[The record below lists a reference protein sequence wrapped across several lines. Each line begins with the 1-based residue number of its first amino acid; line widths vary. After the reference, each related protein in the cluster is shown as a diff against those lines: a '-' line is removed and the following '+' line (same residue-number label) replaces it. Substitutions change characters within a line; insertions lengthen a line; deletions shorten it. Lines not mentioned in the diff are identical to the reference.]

1 MTKEITQIHKQVGNS
16 LLLTLE
22 KASKGDSKHA
32 ATVKQIILGFE
43 NPIRTTDEQF
53 VVDTLTFVLPLCAEL
68 YCGVKKTE
76 FNYATLEE
84 CSLFIYDHF
93 YNLGVNEIKQAFELC
108 AANKIENVNMTAYY
122 GKFTV
127 AMLGDILTAYTKY
140 RNNEYLK
147 IKDLHQKNLRGETFV
162 NEVDHKNFIARQE
175 VIAEFKAELDKKKNG
190 LPLKYNSHEEI
201 RIHWPKILIDNGI
214 IQLDDETKK
223 RIWSEAQHLV
233 KREHQKKAADFT
245 NLYEAKHNR
254 ALLKSF
260 EDAGNET
267 FQAKCEAMYS
277 KLFVWEFLKP

>member
-1 MTKEITQIHKQVGNS
+1 M
-16 LLLTLE
+16 
-22 KASKGDSKHA
+22 
-32 ATVKQIILGFE
+32 ILGFE
-43 NPIRTTDEQF
+43 NPIRNEDQQNLIDALSVT
-53 VVDTLTFVLPLCAEL
+53 LPLCAEL
-68 YCGVKKTE
+68 YCGIKKND
-76 FNYATLEE
+76 FNYQILEE
-84 CSLFIYDHF
+84 SVLFIYDHF

-122 GKFTV
+122 GRFNIS
-127 AMLGDILTAYTKY
+127 MLGDILSAYTKL
-140 RNNEYLK
+140 RNQAYKEVNEQ
-147 IKDLHQKNLRGETFV
+147 HQKNLRGETFV
-162 NEVDHKNFIARQE
+162 NEVDHKNFVARQE
-175 VIAEFKAELDKKKNG
+175 VIKEFKTELEKKKNG

-260 EDAGNET
+260 EGAGNET
-267 FQAKCEAMYS
+267 FQAKCDAMYS

>member
-1 MTKEITQIHKQVGNS
+1 MSKNNLKTILSNHYLIIKNLNHEESITGIS
-16 LLLTLE
+16 LALR
-22 KASKGDSKHA
+22 
-32 ATVKQIILGFE
+32 F
-43 NPIRTTDEQF
+43 
-53 VVDTLTFVLPLCAEL
+53 CAEV
-68 YCGVKKTE
+68 YCGIKNDDLNDNVLKE
-76 FNYATLEE
+76 SVLFVYRNYKNI
-84 CSLFIYDHF
+84 SI
-93 YNLGVNEIKQAFELC
+93 NEIKLAFEMG
-108 AANKIENVNMTAYY
+108 ANNEIDVNMVAYY
-122 GKFTV
+122 GKFNV
-127 AMLGDILTAYTKY
+127 SMLGDILSEYSKR
-140 RNNEYLK
+140 RNKAIVE
-147 IKDLHQKNLRGETFV
+147 IEHLHQKNIRGETFV

-223 RIWSEAQHLV
+223 RVWSEAQHLV

-260 EDAGNET
+260 EGAGNET
-267 FQAKCEAMYS
+267 FQAKCDAMYS